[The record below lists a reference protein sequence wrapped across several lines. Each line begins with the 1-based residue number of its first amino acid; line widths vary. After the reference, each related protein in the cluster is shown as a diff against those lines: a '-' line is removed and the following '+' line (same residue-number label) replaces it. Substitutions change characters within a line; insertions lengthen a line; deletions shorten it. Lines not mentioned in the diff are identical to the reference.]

1 MLKQILLLA
10 EILIGLVGLCLCGGS
25 INLTTPIPAPT
36 NFCGTAEIKPG
47 LNVPYSCCP
56 PKLDIDPKD
65 IPYYKL
71 PPVSKL
77 RIRPAAHAVDEEY
90 MVKFNLAI
98 KRMKELDVKDP
109 SDPRGFSQ
117 QANIHC
123 AYCNGAYKVGDK
135 ELQVHYSWLFF
146 PYHRW
151 YLYFYERILGSLI
164 NDTSFALPYWNWD
177 HPKGMRF
184 PPMFDQPNVYP
195 DLYNPRRNNDHRGQ
209 AILDLVHFGDDVKA
223 TDLRRMCNNMVLL
236 YRQMVTNSPCSQLFY
251 GKPYT
256 VETGP
261 KPGQGVVENIPH
273 TPVHIWVGTVVGS
286 DLGNKKSDGEDMGNF
301 YTSGLDP
308 AFYCHHA
315 NVDRMWTI
323 WQTIGGKRKDIDDP
337 DFLNAELFF
346 YDENKKPYR
355 VKVRDTLNH
364 KKMGFDYLHMPTPW
378 RNYKLVK
385 KSKTK
390 LNARLLPPT
399 TKIFP
404 IAKLDKVISFSVQR
418 LTSGRT
424 QQEKDAKEEML
435 TFKNLRYDVRK
446 QMRFDVFINA
456 EENSNWNEL
465 NRAEFSGSYTN
476 LPHIQRNQSEPHIT
490 TIKNFQLAI
499 NELLEEI
506 GLEDEYNLV
515 VTLVPKIG
523 GEFVSIESAEI
534 TYEAC

>member
-77 RIRPAAHAVDEEY
+77 RVRPAAHAVDEEY

-109 SDPRGFSQ
+109 SDPRGFLQ

-195 DLYNPRRNNDHRGQ
+195 DLYNPRRNKDHRGQ

-223 TDLRRMCNNMVLL
+223 TDLQRMCNNMVLL
-236 YRQMVTNSPCSQLFY
+236 YRQM
-251 GKPYT
+251 
-256 VETGP
+256 
-261 KPGQGVVENIPH
+261 GVVENIPH

-346 YDENKKPYR
+346 YDENKKSYR
-355 VKVRDTLNH
+355 VKVR
-364 KKMGFDYLHMPTPW
+364 
-378 RNYKLVK
+378 
-385 KSKTK
+385 
-390 LNARLLPPT
+390 
-399 TKIFP
+399 
-404 IAKLDKVISFSVQR
+404 
-418 LTSGRT
+418 RT

-523 GEFVSIESAEI
+523 GEFVTIESAEI